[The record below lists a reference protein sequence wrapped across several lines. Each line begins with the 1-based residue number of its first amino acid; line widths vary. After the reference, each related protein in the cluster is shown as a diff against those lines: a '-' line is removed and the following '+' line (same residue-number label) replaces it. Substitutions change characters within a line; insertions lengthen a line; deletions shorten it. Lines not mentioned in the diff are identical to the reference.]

1 MLKAWKE
8 QGVDPPEDFVKR
20 AAATK
25 PEPEL
30 TFVDVQYLMVFY
42 EVTTCRNIVNGA
54 YLPVPLTAVDVAAR
68 RFGFDG
74 AEFYTLLHVVR
85 ELDRLVIEA
94 HAKEMSK
101 HDAGL

>member
-1 MLKAWKE
+1 MLEAWKE
-8 QGVDPPEDFVKR
+8 KGVEPPEDFINR
-20 AAATK
+20 STK
-25 PEPEL
+25 VPEPEL
-30 TFVDVQYLMVFY
+30 TYVDVQYLMVFY